1 MSVAGTVGARLD
13 PLMAFNFTVGLLD
26 TSSTLALVKSAA
38 LAAVTD
44 VALGGFAACRG
55 LDITL
60 DVEDFR
66 EGGRNDAVL
75 KFPTRA
81 TWSPLVLERGIGAGT
96 ALWDWHYDFVLGRG
110 KRRDGVIALLDDLHL
125 PSHIWWFT
133 RGIPTRYTGPSLN
146 AKESAVAIETLEIQ
160 HEGLYQVPYV
170 GYGAAAVG
178 TGIGALVT
186 GGL

>member
-1 MSVAGTVGARLD
+1 MSIAGAVGVRDD

-26 TSSTLALVKSAA
+26 TSSTLALVQSAA

-44 VALGGFAACRG
+44 VALGGFSACRG

-60 DVEDFR
+60 DVEEVR

-81 TWSPLVLERGIGAGT
+81 TWSPIVLERGIGAGT
-96 ALWDWHYDFVLGRG
+96 ALWDWHYDFVLGQGR
-110 KRRDGVIALLDDLHL
+110 RRDGVIALLDDTHL
-125 PSHIWWFT
+125 PSHMWWFR
-133 RGIPTRYTGPSLN
+133 RGIPTRYTGPSLD
-146 AKESAVAIETLEIQ
+146 AKESAVAIEALEIQ
-160 HEGLYQVPYV
+160 HEGLTQVPNV
-170 GYGAAAVG
+170 GLGAAAVG
-178 TGIGALVT
+178 AGITALVT

>member
-1 MSVAGTVGARLD
+1 MSVAGSIGVRLD
-13 PLMAFNFTVGLLD
+13 PLMAYNFTVGLLD

-44 VALGGFAACRG
+44 VALGGFTGCRG
-55 LDITL
+55 LDIVL
-60 DVEDFR
+60 EVEDHR

-75 KFPTRA
+75 KFPTRT
-81 TWSPLVLERGIGAGT
+81 TWSPIVLEHGIGAGT
-96 ALWDWHYDFVLGRG
+96 ALWDWHYDFVLGQG

-125 PSHIWWFT
+125 PSHIWWFK
-133 RGIPTRYTGPSLN
+133 RGIPTRYTGPTLN
-146 AKESAVAIETLEIQ
+146 AKESAVAIESLEIT

-178 TGIGALVT
+178 ASVAVGVT
-186 GGL
+186 GRL